1 MFHLEYSKQIKSR
14 AIEGGAIEVAI
25 VCSIECFI
33 EWGIHI
39 LLMFYLLQMT
49 CLLSMNNIPKSRLWC

>member
-25 VCSIECFI
+25 VCSIEYFI
-33 EWGIHI
+33 EWDIHI
-39 LLMFYLLQMT
+39 LLMFYLL
-49 CLLSMNNIPKSRLWC
+49 